1 MKIILSA
8 NTDWFLYNFRLNLAR
23 DLRGRGWE
31 VVLLSPPGEF
41 APRLESA
48 GFRWLSWD
56 LGRKTTAPWRET
68 PALREVARIYR
79 AEKPDLVHHH
89 TIKPSIYGSLAAAQ
103 AGVPGIVNSI
113 TGRGFVFMGGDL
125 RVRAMRGLV
134 ERMYRAAFR
143 PGNVRAIFENRTD
156 REFFIERRLISRDR
170 AHLVESVGVDAAAY
184 LPSPEPEGVPVILMA
199 ARMLWDKGAGELVE
213 AARLLG
219 APDRVRVALAGVPDP
234 GNPNSIAPE
243 QLSAWHAEGVVEYWG
258 FREDMNAAI
267 AGCHVFALPTK
278 YAEGVPTSLL
288 EASACARPIVST
300 RVPGAQDFVV
310 DGETGLLVPPG
321 DPVALAEALDRLVRD
336 AALRGRMGAAG
347 RARVLG
353 NYTTGIVNERTR
365 EVYRGLLPEGQWS

>member
-1 MKIILSA
+1 
-8 NTDWFLYNFRLNLAR
+8 
-23 DLRGRGWE
+23 
-31 VVLLSPPGEF
+31 
-41 APRLESA
+41 
-48 GFRWLSWD
+48 
-56 LGRKTTAPWRET
+56 
-68 PALREVARIYR
+68 
-79 AEKPDLVHHH
+79 
-89 TIKPSIYGSLAAAQ
+89 
-103 AGVPGIVNSI
+103 
-113 TGRGFVFMGGDL
+113 
-125 RVRAMRGLV
+125 
-134 ERMYRAAFR
+134 
-143 PGNVRAIFENRTD
+143 
-156 REFFIERRLISRDR
+156 
-170 AHLVESVGVDAAAY
+170 
-184 LPSPEPEGVPVILMA
+184 
-199 ARMLWDKGAGELVE
+199 
-213 AARLLG
+213 
-219 APDRVRVALAGVPDP
+219 
-234 GNPNSIAPE
+234 
-243 QLSAWHAEGVVEYWG
+243 VVEYWG

>member
-170 AHLVESVGVDAAAY
+170 THLVESVGVDAAAY

-243 QLSAWHAEGVVEYWG
+243 QLAAWHAEGVVEYWG